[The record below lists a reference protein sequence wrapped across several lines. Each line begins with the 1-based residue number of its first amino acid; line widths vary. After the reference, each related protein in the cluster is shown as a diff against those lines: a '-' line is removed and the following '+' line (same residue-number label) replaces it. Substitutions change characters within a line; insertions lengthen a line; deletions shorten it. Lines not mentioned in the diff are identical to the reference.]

1 MALLQEQVEGTY
13 VSNVYLAKE
22 PLPKL
27 VVEQLEDMKGAFVA
41 DRISDMARI
50 PQISDVMLEVILH
63 LPVFR
68 FVEEDVFELI

>member
-1 MALLQEQVEGTY
+1 MTFLQEQVEGTY
-13 VSNVYLAKE
+13 VSNVYVAKE

-50 PQISDVMLEVILH
+50 PQIGDVLLEVILN
-63 LPVFR
+63 LPPFR
-68 FVEEDVFELI
+68 FVEEDVLELI